1 MGTGG
6 TVMSEL
12 LDLELDLLEAA
23 IKHGKHDQS
32 SHGRRT
38 ARRRAYSAAYSSAR
52 AVGASPADARA
63 AAREAGL
70 SRQGE
75 RDARLERLRERV
87 QASAPVGGPKPGKR
101 DGDETRAYGADP
113 TTQYTM
119 QHRLVDMAD
128 IKASN
133 TANGGI
139 NPDYDARLQPRD
151 RSRSASQAQIDDVA
165 RNLKPDVLVTDF
177 HRIDSGSP
185 VIDANGNVLSGNGR
199 TLALQRAADMHPAQY
214 QAYKDRVKE
223 EAARLGIDP
232 REVDRMQNPVL
243 VRELKGDADPVA
255 FAREAN
261 TSGTLRMSPL
271 EQAKVDA
278 GQLSNRSLSTF
289 SVREGQDIDRALRD
303 PGNRPFVN
311 DFLRTVPDNERAN
324 LLTRDG
330 SLNQMGLYRMKA
342 AIYTRAFDSEAGS
355 RMAESMLESLDPDVK
370 TIQNGISASLPSISR
385 AKGLFGSNQR
395 DRDLDIT
402 DDFAKTV
409 DLLARIKE
417 NPAITSNT
425 PANQW
430 VSKYLGQSS
439 MFERE
444 LSPQQERLLRHVD
457 SISRKPTAVR
467 DMLNRWA
474 KLVEDQPPP
483 GQTSLFGGD
492 RLTRDRLIDL
502 LTGDDGGGEARTRG
516 MFDD

>member
-1 MGTGG
+1 
-6 TVMSEL
+6 
-12 LDLELDLLEAA
+12 
-23 IKHGKHDQS
+23 
-32 SHGRRT
+32 
-38 ARRRAYSAAYSSAR
+38 
-52 AVGASPADARA
+52 
-63 AAREAGL
+63 
-70 SRQGE
+70 
-75 RDARLERLRERV
+75 
-87 QASAPVGGPKPGKR
+87 
-101 DGDETRAYGADP
+101 
-113 TTQYTM
+113 
-119 QHRLVDMAD
+119 
-128 IKASN
+128 
-133 TANGGI
+133 
-139 NPDYDARLQPRD
+139 
-151 RSRSASQAQIDDVA
+151 VA

-430 VSKYLGQSS
+430 VSKYLNQTS

-492 RLTRDRLIDL
+492 PLTRDRLIDL